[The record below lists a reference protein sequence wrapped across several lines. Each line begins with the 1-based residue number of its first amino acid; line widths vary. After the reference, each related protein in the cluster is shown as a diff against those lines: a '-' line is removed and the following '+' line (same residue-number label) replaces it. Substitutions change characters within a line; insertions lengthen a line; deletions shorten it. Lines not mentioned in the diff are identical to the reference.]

1 MWFHDE
7 LLPLKALSLNLG
19 QETTMSIPFGNSI
32 RSLRSEREWSA
43 LAILISAILLLVL
56 WLGWFFWAPILVYE
70 TGEVVGATRDGTL
83 LASFSASAS
92 DRLRPG
98 QLAMVHTQFDSEQN
112 ATDEVV
118 PVMVM
123 LVNRSGTDSSRS
135 DSEVVVELSVISDR
149 WLNLDYLTT
158 DPDPVRVEVEVGQI
172 SPAQWV
178 LNISGQWIEA
188 PSVRLRPQSLD
199 R

>member
-1 MWFHDE
+1 
-7 LLPLKALSLNLG
+7 
-19 QETTMSIPFGNSI
+19 MSIPFGNSI

-43 LAILISAILLLVL
+43 LAILIGAILLLVL

-70 TGEVVGATRDGTL
+70 TGEVVGATRNGTL

-98 QLAMVHTQFDSEQN
+98 QLAMVHTQFDIEQN

-123 LVNRSGTDSSRS
+123 LVDSSRS
-135 DSEVVVELSVISDR
+135 DREVVVELSVLSDR
-149 WLNLDYLTT
+149 WLNLDYLTSVT
-158 DPDPVRVEVEVGQI
+158 DPVRVEVEVGQI

-178 LNISGQWIEA
+178 LNISGQWTEA
-188 PSVRLRPQSLD
+188 PSVLLRPQSLD

>member
-1 MWFHDE
+1 
-7 LLPLKALSLNLG
+7 
-19 QETTMSIPFGNSI
+19 MSIPFGHSI

-43 LAILISAILLLVL
+43 LAILISAILLLML
-56 WLGWFFWAPILVYE
+56 WLVWFFWAPIIVYE
-70 TGEVVGATRDGTL
+70 TGEVVGATRDGAL
-83 LASFSASAS
+83 LASFSANASA
-92 DRLRPG
+92 RLRPG
-98 QLAMVHTQFDSEQN
+98 QVAMVHTQFDSEQN

-123 LVNRSGTDSSRS
+123 LVDSSRS
-135 DSEVVVELSVISDR
+135 DSEVVVELSVLSDR

-158 DPDPVRVEVEVGQI
+158 VPDPIKVEVEVGQI

-178 LNISGQWIEA
+178 LNISGHWIET